1 MEKILVTGAAG
12 FIGFHTTKKL
22 IDLGYEVIGL
32 DNINDYYD
40 INLKYDRLKELGIDR
55 NKAEIQE
62 KRVQSTLYP
71 TFQFI
76 RLNIEDRENIPALFA
91 NEKFDQVIHL
101 AAQAGVRY
109 SLENPM
115 TYIESNIM
123 GFTNIL
129 ESCRYHKIKHL
140 VYASSSSVYGKN
152 EKIPFEETDQV
163 DSPISL
169 YAATKKANELMA
181 HTYSH
186 LYQLPTSGLR
196 FFTVYGPWGRPD
208 MAPMLFAEAMTS
220 GLEIKVFNNGEMSRD
235 FTYVDDIVQGIIVT
249 LQNPDNQG
257 NGYQLFNIGNGAPV
271 PLLHFIECMEN
282 ALNIK
287 AKINFAAMQPGD
299 VPNTWADTTK
309 LNNLGYKS
317 TTPIEEGVEKF
328 VQWFNTYYKSKK

>member
-115 TYIESNIM
+115 TYIDSNIM

-163 DSPISL
+163 DCPISL

-186 LYQLPTSGLR
+186 LYQLPTSEVG
-196 FFTVYGPWGRPD
+196 
-208 MAPMLFAEAMTS
+208 S
-220 GLEIKVFNNGEMSRD
+220 
-235 FTYVDDIVQGIIVT
+235 
-249 LQNPDNQG
+249 
-257 NGYQLFNIGNGAPV
+257 
-271 PLLHFIECMEN
+271 
-282 ALNIK
+282 
-287 AKINFAAMQPGD
+287 
-299 VPNTWADTTK
+299 
-309 LNNLGYKS
+309 
-317 TTPIEEGVEKF
+317 
-328 VQWFNTYYKSKK
+328 